1 MDISEYVS
9 DSKQYRT
16 DDDEDHEQIEIYE
29 GGSNDEDGKLAK
41 NLNIYLNSHCSITN
55 LIK

>member
-16 DDDEDHEQIEIYE
+16 DDDDDHEQIEIYE
-29 GGSNDEDGKLAK
+29 AGSHDEDGIA
-41 NLNIYLNSHCSITN
+41 NS
-55 LIK
+55 